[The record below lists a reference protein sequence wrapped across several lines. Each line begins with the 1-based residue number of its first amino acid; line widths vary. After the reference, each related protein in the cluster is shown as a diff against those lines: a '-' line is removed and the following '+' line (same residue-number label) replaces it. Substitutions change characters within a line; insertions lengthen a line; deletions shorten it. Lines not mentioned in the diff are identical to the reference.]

1 MQSITKQIHIINN
14 KRHTNRIP
22 PAHYEMYVVLH
33 DVTKTT
39 DNVIFYIVTN
49 NKFVHDVTKTT
60 DNVIFYIVTNNKFLH
75 DVTKTTNNV
84 ILYCH

>member
-14 KRHTNRIP
+14 KRHTSRIP
-22 PAHYEMYVVLH
+22 PARYEMFVVLH

-49 NKFVHDVTKTT
+49 NKVVHDVTNTT
-60 DNVIFYIVTNNKFLH
+60 DNI
-75 DVTKTTNNV
+75 
-84 ILYCH
+84 ILILSLTISFSMT